1 MFTTRPELRGTFG
14 MAASTHW
21 LASQVAMRLL
31 ERDGNAFDAA
41 VAAGMVLQVCEPHM
55 NGPAGDVP
63 LMIHRADTGENK
75 IICGQGPVPKAADID
90 AFRALGLEIVPGTG
104 LLAAVVPGAFDAW
117 MLMLRDHGTM
127 TLREVMEPAIDY
139 AENGCPIPA
148 GAVDILKAAEKLLT
162 EHWPANAAIY
172 MPDGKLPEPQ
182 DLYRNPAL
190 AATWRGL
197 VDAGEA
203 AGNDRIAQIDAAREA
218 WSRGFVAEEIDR
230 FCREEAHFDVT
241 GQKNK
246 AFLTADDMAG
256 WQASYEEPVSFDYHG
271 HTILKCGPWSQG
283 PVLLQ
288 SLAILKEV
296 DLAAMD
302 PLGADFIHTV
312 VEAMKLAYADREAF
326 YGDPDFTDVPLDHLL
341 SDDYNAGRRKLIG
354 ETASRELRPGH
365 IDGFGGIVDYAGA
378 VARRLPPDQLDGF
391 GGGEPTAGPGAGP
404 KLHVGDTCHLDV
416 IDRWGNMVSA
426 TPSGGWL
433 QSSPVIPKLGFPLG
447 TRAQMA
453 WLDENTAASLRP
465 GKRPRTTLTPSL
477 ALKDG
482 KAYMP
487 FGTPGGDQQDQWQLI
502 FLLRHIHHGMNL
514 QEAID
519 APSFHSEHFP
529 GSFYPRQASP
539 ARLVMEGRFA
549 PAVVAELQRRGHDVA
564 VGADWSEGRLSAASR
579 VGGVLRAAANPRGM
593 QGYAV
598 GR

>member
-14 MAASTHW
+14 VATSTHW

-31 ERDGNAFDAA
+31 ERGGNAFDAA
-41 VAAGMVLQVCEPHM
+41 VAAGLMLQVCEPHM

-63 LMIHRADTGENK
+63 LIIHDAKTGENRVL
-75 IICGQGPVPKAADID
+75 CGQGPVPAAATIGAYRD
-90 AFRALGLEIVPGTG
+90 LGLEIVPGTG

-117 MLMLRDHGTM
+117 MLMFRDYGSLTLRD
-127 TLREVMEPAIDY
+127 VMEPAIHY
-139 AENGCPIPA
+139 AEAGCPIPA
-148 GAVDILKAAEKLLT
+148 GAVDILHAAEKLLT
-162 EHWPANAAIY
+162 EHWSANAAIY
-172 MPDGKLPEPQ
+172 MPDGNIPAPQ

-190 AATWRGL
+190 ADTWTRIMEEAES
-197 VDAGEA
+197 AGADREVQAEA
-203 AGNDRIAQIDAAREA
+203 ARTI

-230 FCREEAHFDVT
+230 FCREESHFDVT
-241 GQKNK
+241 GQKNTG
-246 AFLTADDMAG
+246 FLTAEDMAN
-256 WQASYEEPVSFDYHG
+256 WSASYDEPVGFDYHG
-271 HTILKCGPWSQG
+271 FSILKCGSWSQG

-288 SLAILKEV
+288 SLALLKEM
-296 DLAAMD
+296 DIASMD
-302 PLGADFIHTV
+302 PEGADFVHTV
-312 VEAMKLAYADREAF
+312 VEAMKLSYADREAF
-326 YGDPDFTDVPLDHLL
+326 YGDPDFVDVPLETLL
-341 SDDYNAGRRKLIG
+341 SDAYNAERRKLIG
-354 ETASRELRPGH
+354 DKASLELRPGRV
-365 IDGFGGIVDYAGA
+365 DGFDGVVDYEGA

-404 KLHVGDTCHLDV
+404 KLHKGDTCHLDV

-453 WLDENTAASLRP
+453 WLDDDMAAGLRP

-482 KAYMP
+482 QPYMP

-514 QEAID
+514 QAAID
-519 APSFHSEHFP
+519 CPSFHSEHFP

-539 ARLVMEGRFA
+539 GRLVMEGRFRSE
-549 PAVVAELQRRGHDVA
+549 VIEELKRRGHDVA
-564 VGADWSEGRLSAASR
+564 VGPDWSEGRLSAASR
-579 VGGVLRAAANPRGM
+579 VDGVLRAAANPRGM

>member
-41 VAAGMVLQVCEPHM
+41 TAAGLMLQVCEPHM

-63 LMIHRADTGENK
+63 LIIHDAKTGKNRVV
-75 IICGQGPVPKAADID
+75 CGQGPLPEKATID
-90 AFRALGLEIVPGTG
+90 AYRALGLEIVPGTG

-117 MLMLRDHGTM
+117 MLMFRDYGSLSLRD
-127 TLREVMEPAIDY
+127 VMEPAIHY
-139 AENGCPIPA
+139 AEEGCPIPA
-148 GAVDILKAAEKLLT
+148 GAVDILRAAERLLT

-172 MPDGKLPEPQ
+172 MPDGTLPEPQ
-182 DLYRNPAL
+182 SLYKNPAL
-190 AATWRGL
+190 AETWRRL
-197 VDAGEA
+197 LEIGEA
-203 AGNDRIAQIDAAREA
+203 AGADRKAQVDAARDA

-230 FCREEAHFDVT
+230 FCREEPHFDVT
-241 GQKNK
+241 GQKNTG
-246 AFLTADDMAG
+246 FLTADDMG
-256 WQASYEEPVSFDYHG
+256 KWSASYEDPVSMDYHG
-271 HTILKCGPWSQG
+271 HTVLKCGPWSQG
-283 PVLLQ
+283 PVQLQ
-288 SLAILKEV
+288 SLALLKDAGLEK
-296 DLAAMD
+296 MD
-302 PLGADFIHTV
+302 PRGADFIHTI
-312 VEAMKLAYADREAF
+312 VEAMKLSYADREAF
-326 YGDPDFTDVPLDHLL
+326 YGDPDFIDVPLDVLL
-341 SDDYNAGRRKLIG
+341 SEEYNAERRKLIG
-354 ETASRELRPGH
+354 EEASMEFRPGTVE
-365 IDGFGGIVDYAGA
+365 GFGGVVDYDGA
-378 VARRLPPDQLDGF
+378 VARRLPADQLDGF

-453 WLDENTAASLRP
+453 WLDEGTAASLVP

-487 FGTPGGDQQDQWQLI
+487 YGTPGGDQQDQWQLI

-519 APSFHSEHFP
+519 CPSFHIEHFP

-539 ARLVMEGRFA
+539 GRLVMEGRFDA
-549 PAVVAELQRRGHDVA
+549 EVIAELKRRGHDVA
-564 VGADWSEGRLSAASR
+564 VGADWSEGRMSAASWTD
-579 VGGVLRAAANPRGM
+579 GVMRAAANPRGM